1 MTRRHLYA
9 DLAAVRVLVADG
21 LGEMHRAVGELDDLW
36 LNSARNRLRDVDATL
51 VAAAGG
57 FHPVTRTAAEV
68 VAGFL
73 VAWGTAAAT
82 TAIGFPPA
90 WVIVTTVLV
99 EVLALIGVYFL
110 LNRVAVRLNA
120 RRLER
125 AARPVRPFRVTIHLS
140 GRLVAVPEPLFA
152 ARVRLVST
160 ALRQAGSKNWRT
172 PWLARMAVADRSV
185 IRIAQA
191 DRQLC
196 QAIDML
202 EIYLTGREEEAA

>member
-9 DLAAVRVLVADG
+9 DLAAVRVLVSDG
-21 LGEMHRAVGELDDLW
+21 LGEMQRAVGDLDDRW
-36 LNSARNRLRDVDATL
+36 LNSARNRLRDLDATL

-57 FHPVTRTAAEV
+57 LHPLTRTATEV

-73 VAWGTAAAT
+73 VAWGTAAT
-82 TAIGFPPA
+82 VTAIGFSPA
-90 WVIVTTVLV
+90 GVIVTTVLV
-99 EVLALIGVYFL
+99 QLLALAGVYVA
-110 LNRVAVRLNA
+110 LNRVAARLNA

-125 AARPVRPFRVTIHLS
+125 AARPVRPFRVTTHLP

-152 ARVRLVST
+152 ARVRLVSA

-196 QAIDML
+196 QAIDLL
-202 EIYLTGREEEAA
+202 EIYLSSRAEEAA